1 MIEPPNLCC
10 FCLSKTHKEIKPT
23 CAFCVHGARS
33 PTKRNHRYIANGD
46 SIQKAFSVSQGY
58 VEFWIQNYLKGG
70 GDNLCWLSSRKLRS
84 FNLQA
89 LVSFF
94 FSFIF
99 NGFWSIFK
107 KMIFYYHFTCF
118 PFYLFSMSVRKDIC
132 STCLILL
139 PLTWLHRVLYSIT
152 LTLHQWCPFGG
163 ISGIHVVPN
172 GFFWQGWTLFTLAH
186 LWR

>member
-1 MIEPPNLCC
+1 MGIL
-10 FCLSKTHKEIKPT
+10 FRKH
-23 CAFCVHGARS
+23 
-33 PTKRNHRYIANGD
+33 
-46 SIQKAFSVSQGY
+46 SQFPRDMWNSEYRIIWRGGVIIY
-58 VEFWIQNYLKGG
+58 VGFLVE
-70 GDNLCWLSSRKLRS
+70 SSDHSTFKLWWV
-84 FNLQA
+84 F
-89 LVSFF
+89 FF